1 MPTGPVPLKPV
12 APAPSA
18 AAPATP
24 VAPEGAPTVKPTI
37 KKETV
42 RIEVPTAAKVVPQA
56 TVKIQPA
63 PIPQKLPEAQ
73 IRTVPALV
81 TSTTTV
87 ADDEAEAPARDD
99 STMMLV
105 SVGVLVFAVASFG
118 MQLWT
123 FLAN

>member
-1 MPTGPVPLKPV
+1 MSVLKP
-12 APAPSA
+12 A
-18 AAPATP
+18 
-24 VAPEGAPTVKPTI
+24 APEGAPSVKPTI

-63 PIPQKLPEAQ
+63 PAPQRLPEAQ

-87 ADDEAEAPARDD
+87 ADDEAEAPAHED
-99 STMMLV
+99 STMTFV
-105 SVGVLVFAVASFG
+105 SAGVLVFAAASFG

-123 FLAN
+123 YLTN

>member
-1 MPTGPVPLKPV
+1 MPKP
-12 APAPSA
+12 A
-18 AAPATP
+18 
-24 VAPEGAPTVKPTI
+24 APEGAPTVKPTI

-42 RIEVPTAAKVVPQA
+42 RIEVPTAAAKVVPQA

-63 PIPQKLPEAQ
+63 PVPQKLPEAQ

-105 SVGVLVFAVASFG
+105 SIGVLVFAVASFG

-123 FLAN
+123 YLAN